1 MPLGDKK
8 KEFLHNYSANS
19 QNFVVYHQCTSICR
33 YRWNP
38 PLRIS
43 YIEKIS
49 QFEIAYASSETSL
62 THCGYLLFRQ
72 LYHAKE
78 KNFHSRFLPFLNWV
92 QIKKNKK
99 ISTQYTYFLQKRV
112 NPSNENWVKLCF
124 NFVLI
129 EITICTIE
137 IFWLG
142 DLLADF
148 FWFFLHSEYRNE
160 LFSNCFGQLT
170 FENM

>member
-1 MPLGDKK
+1 MAKIVFFFSTNRWCLDAAILEWRFWSVLLNFQHWWWTGKLNLKPSLFK
-8 KEFLHNYSANS
+8 FLP
-19 QNFVVYHQCTSICR
+19 YHQCTSICQ

-92 QIKKNKK
+92 QIKNK
-99 ISTQYTYFLQKRV
+99 YTVHTFSSKKSQSLG
-112 NPSNENWVKLCF
+112 WKLG
-124 NFVLI
+124 
-129 EITICTIE
+129 EIMFQFRT
-137 IFWLG
+137 
-142 DLLADF
+142 
-148 FWFFLHSEYRNE
+148 YRNYNMYYWN
-160 LFSNCFGQLT
+160 FLT
-170 FENM
+170 KVRSF